1 MAIFNLCTR
10 KYLTNGRLY
19 DHSCYYVGYQLEIA
33 YRCFAV
39 DLFPRRLNTRTAV
52 VHLPLLQLGFLV
64 PANFA
69 IVLCDG
75 STTL

>member
-10 KYLTNGRLY
+10 KYLTNGKQY
-19 DHSCYYVGYQLEIA
+19 DHSCYYVGYQLEIT
-33 YRCFAV
+33 YRWFAV
-39 DLFPRRLNTRTAV
+39 DFFARRLSTRTAV
-52 VHLPLLQLGFLV
+52 VHLSLLQLGFLV
-64 PANFA
+64 PANVA